1 MARFDTEKIVNRFVE
16 MQGGTPTK
24 INNDVVKYEGVLE
37 VLYNEKMIEERKNPQ
52 HKFMLD
58 IINAKIIETKRL
70 LSDAKIR
77 NKIK

>member
-1 MARFDTEKIVNRFVE
+1 MGQFDTEKIVNRFVE

-24 INNDVVKYEGVLE
+24 INNDVVTLDGVLN
-37 VLYNEKMIEERKNPQ
+37 VLYNERLIEERKSPI
-52 HKFMLD
+52 HKFTVD

-70 LSDAKIR
+70 LNDAKIR